1 MKLKDVFKQ
10 AVNNNLCKEWQ
21 GKMKSDLTLE
31 NLCRMYFDGDDWSME
46 NNFPSLD
53 ILREFKGQ
61 SEKYGLYTDYSGK
74 NTNHQNSAYFGS
86 SNVTVGYNMFNVGK
100 LILRHDTKAK
110 IIAKDHAIVIVN
122 LLDKAELEIECYDKA
137 SVMVFCYDNH
147 NVKSIG
153 NVKVQTSTFKK

>member
-1 MKLKDVFKQ
+1 MKLKDVLKK
-10 AVNNNLCKEWQ
+10 AVRYNLCQEWQ
-21 GKMKSDLTLE
+21 GKMKADLSLE
-31 NLCRMYFDGDDWSME
+31 NLCRMYFDGDDWSMS
-46 NNFPSLD
+46 NDFPD
-53 ILREFKGQ
+53 INILREFKGQ

-74 NTNHQNSAYFGS
+74 NTNEQNSAYFGS

-100 LILRHDTKAK
+100 LILRQDTKAK

-137 SVMVFCYDNH
+137 SVIVFCYDNH